1 MKTIEFNNEQINMIV
16 SAIERRVK
24 EIEIHQLEI
33 NKPSY
38 DEYSGVQEVRE
49 SLTCEKLKY
58 QTLLNYIEQV

>member
-38 DEYSGVQEVRE
+38 DEYASVQQVRD

-58 QTLLNYIEQV
+58 QTLKNYIEQV